1 MRLRFGE
8 IAVLSILTTV
18 LVFLNLTPYSYADLV
33 GTIQVGTSSYGI
45 AYGNGNIY
53 VANFG
58 SNNVS
63 VINATNTVVATI
75 PVGTNPA
82 GVTYGNGNA
91 YVANY
96 GSNTVS
102 VIDSTNTVVA
112 TIPVGTNPAG
122 VTYGNGN
129 AYVTNFASNSVSV
142 IDSTNTVVA
151 TIPVGPYP
159 TWNAFDPDNGYVYI
173 TYLNGNS
180 VYVVNGIVQSSS
192 SIPTISPPTISITS
206 LSNGTHITTSTLT
219 VNGTASAGT
228 TIQSVQVGID
238 GGALN
243 QASGTTSWSFLT
255 TPLGYGTHIIT
266 ATVTDSNRN
275 TASTSVTIT
284 VDTPPVTITPPTIS
298 IASPYNG
305 ALINTSTLTVNG
317 TASAGTTIQ
326 SVQVGI
332 DGGALNQASGT
343 TSWSFLTTPLGYGTH
358 IITAT
363 VTDSNRNTASTSVT
377 ITVDTPPVLTMPAD
391 MIVFPA
397 SISGTLITYTV
408 TATDDSGPV
417 SIVCSP
423 SSGSTFSIG
432 TKAVI
437 CTASDIAG
445 NKVTG
450 SFNLTVLNPGQ
461 AIQQLT
467 NIVNSM
473 NLPSYVTSSLD
484 TKLSNALYSYNIGA
498 MNNAK
503 NNLNSFQN
511 KASSYC
517 CNSYPVKPLTNSQ
530 ANLLMID
537 AQNIINSIP

>member
-18 LVFLNLTPYSYADLV
+18 LVFLTLTTYSYADLV

-159 TWNAFDPDNGYVYI
+159 TSNAFDPDNGYVYI
-173 TYLNGNS
+173 TSLNGNS
-180 VYVVNGIVQSSS
+180 VYVVTGIVQSSS
-192 SIPTISPPTISITS
+192 PIPTISPPTISITS
-206 LSNGTHITTSTLT
+206 LSNGTLITTSTLT

-298 IASPYNG
+298 ITSPYNV

-317 TASAGTTIQ
+317 IASAGTTIQ

-363 VTDSNRNTASTSVT
+363 VTDSNGNTASTSVT
-377 ITVDTPPVLTMPAD
+377 ITVDTPPVLTMPAR
-391 MIVFPA
+391 
-397 SISGTLITYTV
+397 SE
-408 TATDDSGPV
+408 
-417 SIVCSP
+417 
-423 SSGSTFSIG
+423 
-432 TKAVI
+432 
-437 CTASDIAG
+437 
-445 NKVTG
+445 
-450 SFNLTVLNPGQ
+450 
-461 AIQQLT
+461 
-467 NIVNSM
+467 
-473 NLPSYVTSSLD
+473 
-484 TKLSNALYSYNIGA
+484 
-498 MNNAK
+498 
-503 NNLNSFQN
+503 
-511 KASSYC
+511 
-517 CNSYPVKPLTNSQ
+517 
-530 ANLLMID
+530 
-537 AQNIINSIP
+537 

>member
-112 TIPVGTNPAG
+112 TIPVGTNPSG

-206 LSNGTHITTSTLT
+206 LSNGTHIT
-219 VNGTASAGT
+219 
-228 TIQSVQVGID
+228 
-238 GGALN
+238 
-243 QASGTTSWSFLT
+243 
-255 TPLGYGTHIIT
+255 
-266 ATVTDSNRN
+266 
-275 TASTSVTIT
+275 
-284 VDTPPVTITPPTIS
+284 
-298 IASPYNG
+298 
-305 ALINTSTLTVNG
+305 TSTLTVNG

>member
-112 TIPVGTNPAG
+112 TIPVGSSPYVIAYGIGKTYVANYGSNTVSVIDSTNTVVATIPVGIHPAG

-129 AYVTNFASNSVSV
+129 AYVTNFDSNTVSV

-180 VYVVNGIVQSSS
+180 VYVINGIVQS
-192 SIPTISPPTISITS
+192 PPVTITPPTISITS

-219 VNGTASAGT
+219 VNGIASAGT

-238 GGALN
+238 GSALN

-266 ATVTDSNRN
+266 ATVTDSNGN

-298 IASPYNG
+298 IISPYNG
-305 ALINTSTLTVNG
+305 ALINTSKLTVNG
-317 TASAGTTIQ
+317 IAYAGTTIQ
-326 SVQVGI
+326 S
-332 DGGALNQASGT
+332 
-343 TSWSFLTTPLGYGTH
+343 F
-358 IITAT
+358 
-363 VTDSNRNTASTSVT
+363 
-377 ITVDTPPVLTMPAD
+377 
-391 MIVFPA
+391 
-397 SISGTLITYTV
+397 
-408 TATDDSGPV
+408 
-417 SIVCSP
+417 
-423 SSGSTFSIG
+423 
-432 TKAVI
+432 
-437 CTASDIAG
+437 
-445 NKVTG
+445 
-450 SFNLTVLNPGQ
+450 
-461 AIQQLT
+461 
-467 NIVNSM
+467 
-473 NLPSYVTSSLD
+473 
-484 TKLSNALYSYNIGA
+484 
-498 MNNAK
+498 
-503 NNLNSFQN
+503 
-511 KASSYC
+511 
-517 CNSYPVKPLTNSQ
+517 
-530 ANLLMID
+530 
-537 AQNIINSIP
+537 

>member
-8 IAVLSILTTV
+8 ITVLSILTTV
-18 LVFLNLTPYSYADLV
+18 LLFINLIPYSYADLV

-63 VINATNTVVATI
+63 VINSTNTVVATI
-75 PVGTNPA
+75 PVGIHPA

-112 TIPVGTNPAG
+112 TIPVGIHPAG

-129 AYVTNFASNSVSV
+129 AYVTNFDSNTISV

-180 VYVVNGIVQSSS
+180 VYVINGIVQS
-192 SIPTISPPTISITS
+192 PPVTITPPTISITS

-219 VNGTASAGT
+219 VNGIASAGTKIQSVEKESKCRALNQASGTTSWSFLTTSLGYGTHIITATVTDSNGNTASTSVTITVDTPPVTITPPTISITSPYNGALINTSTLTVNGIASAGT

-266 ATVTDSNRN
+266 ATDTDSNRN

-284 VDTPPVTITPPTIS
+284 VDTPPVPTTPPDIS
-298 IASPYNG
+298 VSSASKSAPIITY
-305 ALINTSTLTVNG
+305 TLTV
-317 TASAGTTIQ
+317 
-326 SVQVGI
+326 
-332 DGGALNQASGT
+332 
-343 TSWSFLTTPLGYGTH
+343 
-358 IITAT
+358 
-363 VTDSNRNTASTSVT
+363 TDE
-377 ITVDTPPVLTMPAD
+377 
-391 MIVFPA
+391 
-397 SISGTLITYTV
+397 
-408 TATDDSGPV
+408 
-417 SIVCSP
+417 
-423 SSGSTFSIG
+423 
-432 TKAVI
+432 
-437 CTASDIAG
+437 
-445 NKVTG
+445 
-450 SFNLTVLNPGQ
+450 
-461 AIQQLT
+461 
-467 NIVNSM
+467 
-473 NLPSYVTSSLD
+473 
-484 TKLSNALYSYNIGA
+484 
-498 MNNAK
+498 
-503 NNLNSFQN
+503 
-511 KASSYC
+511 ASSV
-517 CNSYPVKPLTNSQ
+517 P
-530 ANLLMID
+530 
-537 AQNIINSIP
+537 IIN

>member
-1 MRLRFGE
+1 MRLRFEE
-8 IAVLSILTTV
+8 ITVLSILTTV
-18 LVFLNLTPYSYADLV
+18 LLFINLIPYSYADLV

-63 VINATNTVVATI
+63 VINSTNTVVATI
-75 PVGTNPA
+75 PVGIHPA

-102 VIDSTNTVVA
+102 VIDSTNAVVA
-112 TIPVGTNPAG
+112 TIPVGIHPAG

-129 AYVTNFASNSVSV
+129 AYVTNFDSNNVSV

-173 TYLNGNS
+173 TYLSGNS
-180 VYVVNGIVQSSS
+180 VYVLNCIVQSSS
-192 SIPTISPPTISITS
+192 SPPPTISPPTISITS

-219 VNGTASAGT
+219 VNGIASAGT

-266 ATVTDSNRN
+266 ATVTDSNRT

-298 IASPYNG
+298 ITSLSNG
-305 ALINTSTLTVNG
+305 THITTSTLTVNG
-317 TASAGTTIQ
+317 IASAGTTIQ

-332 DGGALNQASGT
+332 DGGALNQASGKI
-343 TSWSFLTTPLGYGTH
+343 G
-358 IITAT
+358 
-363 VTDSNRNTASTSVT
+363 RASCRERV
-377 ITVDTPPVLTMPAD
+377 
-391 MIVFPA
+391 
-397 SISGTLITYTV
+397 
-408 TATDDSGPV
+408 
-417 SIVCSP
+417 
-423 SSGSTFSIG
+423 
-432 TKAVI
+432 
-437 CTASDIAG
+437 
-445 NKVTG
+445 
-450 SFNLTVLNPGQ
+450 
-461 AIQQLT
+461 
-467 NIVNSM
+467 
-473 NLPSYVTSSLD
+473 
-484 TKLSNALYSYNIGA
+484 
-498 MNNAK
+498 
-503 NNLNSFQN
+503 
-511 KASSYC
+511 
-517 CNSYPVKPLTNSQ
+517 
-530 ANLLMID
+530 
-537 AQNIINSIP
+537 